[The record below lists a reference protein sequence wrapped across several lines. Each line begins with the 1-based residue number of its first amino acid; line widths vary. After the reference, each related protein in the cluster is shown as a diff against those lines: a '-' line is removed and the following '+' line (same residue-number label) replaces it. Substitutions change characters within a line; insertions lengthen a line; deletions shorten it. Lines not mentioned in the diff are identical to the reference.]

1 MEQNDNDV
9 FNIEEENQIIKFTIR
24 GNTPSKSN
32 SYKIIMITGKGRKPH
47 ASLAKT
53 SKLKEYEQAFFMQF
67 PPKYRELNLDHY
79 FKLEGTV
86 YYPSNRSDLD
96 NSLKVVLDCLQKVS
110 GTIKNDNKCVNI
122 NVHRAVDKVDP
133 RIEMQLVVFKNL

>member
-1 MEQNDNDV
+1 MEQNNEDL
-9 FNIEEENQIIKFTIR
+9 FPEPEENQIIKFTIR

-32 SYKIIMITGKGRKPH
+32 SYKIILIRSKTGKSH

-53 SKLKEYEQAFFMQF
+53 KGLKEYEQYFFMQF

-86 YYPSNRSDLD
+86 YYPSNRADLD
-96 NSLKVVLDCLQKVS
+96 NSLKVVLDCLQKVT
-110 GTIKNDNKCVNI
+110 GTIKNDNKCINI

-133 RIEMQLVVFKNL
+133 RIEMQLVILKHL

>member
-1 MEQNDNDV
+1 MEQ
-9 FNIEEENQIIKFTIR
+9 EENQIIKFTIR

-32 SYKIIMITGKGRKPH
+32 CYKIITLGGKH

-53 SKLKEYEQAFFMQF
+53 KALKEYEKIFFMQF
-67 PPKYRELNLDHY
+67 PPQFRELNLDHY

-86 YYPSNRSDLD
+86 YYPSNRADLD
-96 NSLKVVLDCLQKVS
+96 NSLKVVLDCLQKS
-110 GTIKNDNKCVNI
+110 TQTIKNDNKCINI

-133 RIEMQLVVFKNL
+133 RIEMQLVVLKHL